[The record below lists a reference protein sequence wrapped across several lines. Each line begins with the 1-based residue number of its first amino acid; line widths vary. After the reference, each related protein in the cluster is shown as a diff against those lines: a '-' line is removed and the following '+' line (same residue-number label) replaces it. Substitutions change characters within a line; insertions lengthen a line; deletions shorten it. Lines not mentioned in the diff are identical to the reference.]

1 MIDNNS
7 YFTVNTVVIGDSKAG
22 KTSILNNLLHNEFRN
37 DIDTTLGVNY
47 NIKVIKLTN
56 HKVNFKIWDTAGLKK
71 FRAIG
76 RSYYKSADIVLLVF
90 DLTKMANFYSKLKN
104 WIQDV
109 RSLNK
114 NAVIYLIGNKSDLDR
129 KISSIDCK
137 NFANKYNIIY
147 YECSAKYSNIEELFL
162 SIAND
167 LYLKNKLNK
176 KKIIKSISNKIEY
189 TYLELD
195 DSDQEE
201 EKTSCLE
208 KLNFFRCI

>member
-129 KISSIDCK
+129 KISSIDC
-137 NFANKYNIIY
+137 
-147 YECSAKYSNIEELFL
+147 
-162 SIAND
+162 ND
-167 LYLKNKLNK
+167 VR
-176 KKIIKSISNKIEY
+176 KS
-189 TYLELD
+189 D
-195 DSDQEE
+195 
-201 EKTSCLE
+201 
-208 KLNFFRCI
+208 LNFGNLFADDNCDDNRCAGNDFENVNALGFFVYVGL